1 VSKPDVPDVERP
13 EGSLAACNPTPGG
26 PAPALETTGGVGPEL
41 DDMTLTKAV
50 ETKPDQISRDLAR
63 RAGRGLL
70 PLLVDDRLPIVGV
83 WVLGRSHG
91 ATITILS
98 TALLGRKRQ
107 WGGGGAS
114 GGCHEARGR
123 LTLVTR

>member
-1 VSKPDVPDVERP
+1 M
-13 EGSLAACNPTPGG
+13 CPTSSARKEAWP
-26 PAPALETTGGVGPEL
+26 PAILRLVTRLPALETTGGVGPEL

-50 ETKPDQISRDLAR
+50 ETKPDQISRVLAR

-98 TALLGRKRQ
+98 TALLGRKRRWA
-107 WGGGGAS
+107 WGGGHRAAAMKP
-114 GGCHEARGR
+114 EAG
-123 LTLVTR
+123 